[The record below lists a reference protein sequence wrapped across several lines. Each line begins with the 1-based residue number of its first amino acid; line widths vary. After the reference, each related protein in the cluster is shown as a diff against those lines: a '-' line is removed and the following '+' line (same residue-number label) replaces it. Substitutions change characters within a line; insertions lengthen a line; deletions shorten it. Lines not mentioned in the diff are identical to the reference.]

1 MGMGPDIEPMSGKK
15 LGWSHLIKEDEGTN
29 HLPLVAG
36 QSAADFKAVA
46 QIADSRNDDEF
57 SSSHDRLSP
66 RIGSA
71 EGNQLIAS
79 SGFFLSRLGSLEPNA
94 YRAGHC
100 DHRSRLAIDGNNCS
114 SRDLVFR

>member
-36 QSAADFKAVA
+36 QSAADFKAVT

-57 SSSHDRLSP
+57 QRITRSLIAKD
-66 RIGSA
+66 RIGRGQPTHC
-71 EGNQLIAS
+71 ELR
-79 SGFFLSRLGSLEPNA
+79 FLSLSIGLP
-94 YRAGHC
+94 
-100 DHRSRLAIDGNNCS
+100 
-114 SRDLVFR
+114 

>member
-1 MGMGPDIEPMSGKK
+1 MGMGPDIEPVPSKK

-29 HLPLVAG
+29 ICRLSLGKARRTSKPSPKSRTRG
-36 QSAADFKAVA
+36 TTTSYSA
-46 QIADSRNDDEF
+46 
-57 SSSHDRLSP
+57 SHDRLSP